1 MNAPIE
7 SVPGQPSAHWSVAR
21 TVAVAASVLGAA
33 GAVTT
38 VLAAALSERVRF
50 EDTDGYWVLAYA
62 AFLAAGAMIT
72 TRRPGHRVGWAFLG
86 VGALPLMSSGVEGV
100 LKVAGA
106 SVGTPAVALLATVL
120 SAMVTVI
127 MGALLPLVLLIFPTG
142 HMLSPRWRW
151 VGAGTIANGLVGGL
165 AALFNG
171 GFGGDVSDADVPS
184 PLRDDL
190 GGLGDLLSA
199 IYFPLL
205 LCSLLAG
212 GTCLIVRYRRSSGDE
227 HEQLRW
233 LAAAAALMLVI
244 ILLAVVLTGSVEG
257 DLEWVWAVAF
267 SLIPVGAAVAVLK
280 YRLYDIDIVISR
292 GLVGAALA
300 AFITGVYVAI
310 VVGVGSLFGRG
321 DDADPVLSV
330 VAVSVVAVAFQPI
343 RRFLR
348 RRVDRLVFGA
358 RATPYEVLAGFARA
372 TTTTGPAGDPLPEV
386 AQLLAAGTGAARV
399 TIWLR
404 VNDELRPAATW
415 PADAEPA
422 EPGEPADSGGPG
434 DALEAR
440 ADHRTEVFHGGELLG
455 AISISKGRGDA
466 VTPADDQLLSDV
478 AAGLGLVLRNRRL
491 VAELADRVDALAAS
505 RQRIVSTQ
513 DEVRR
518 KFGRDLRAG
527 AEDRLQDCLTRLRL
541 LATEAVAG
549 GASRT
554 ASLLDQIGTDT
565 QATITALQDFAGG
578 VYPPV
583 LEAEGLATALRAA
596 TRTAAVPVVVHAP
609 AAVRYP
615 REVEAAVYFSVLEA
629 LQNAAKYA
637 QASSATVRLV
647 DNGTTLSFEVTDDGI
662 GFDPDTVIRGAGL
675 ANINDRLDAL
685 GGTVSLHS
693 SIGHGTT
700 LRGEVPLAVVVPG

>member
-1 MNAPIE
+1 M
-7 SVPGQPSAHWSVAR
+7 S
-21 TVAVAASVLGAA
+21 TVAAQSSGQERPRVIPVAAATIGVLSAT
-33 GAVTT
+33 AVAVVIVASDRVTIADT
-38 VLAAALSERVRF
+38 GGPWELS
-50 EDTDGYWVLAYA
+50 YA
-62 AFLAAGAMIT
+62 AFLVTGAVLAIH
-72 TRRPGHRVGWAFLG
+72 RPGQRVGWAFLG
-86 VGALPLMSSGVEGV
+86 LGVSTLLSSAIGSVGLAIGGTDPSLTVAV
-100 LKVAGA
+100 AQAVTTVAVAG
-106 SVGTPAVALLATVL
+106 LF
-120 SAMVTVI
+120 
-127 MGALLPLVLLIFPTG
+127 PLILLIFPTG
-142 HMLSPRWRW
+142 RLLSPRWRW
-151 VGAGTIANGLVGGL
+151 VARIVAANAV
-165 AALFNG
+165 
-171 GFGGDVSDADVPS
+171 
-184 PLRDDL
+184 L
-190 GGLGDLLSA
+190 GGLSALVNGPWEMAWEGAVVSQDAALNPFRDGLGGVGDM
-199 IYFPLL
+199 
-205 LCSLLAG
+205 LAAVFLPVFA
-212 GTCLIVRYRRSSGDE
+212 GTLIASGVSLIVRYRCSRGDE
-227 HEQLRW
+227 RQQLRW
-233 LAAAAALMLVI
+233 LATATAVFVVAVFGEVLVTSKVVDESVSAI
-244 ILLAVVLTGSVEG
+244 ILA
-257 DLEWVWAVAF
+257 AAF

-415 PADAEPA
+415 PPDADPA
-422 EPGEPADSGGPG
+422 GQPASGG
-434 DALEAR
+434 DAAESSA

-455 AISISKGRGDA
+455 AISISKRRGDA

-541 LATEAVAG
+541 LATEAAAG

-609 AAVRYP
+609 TAVRYP

-637 QASSATVRLV
+637 HASSATVRLV
-647 DNGTTLSFEVTDDGI
+647 DNGTTLSFEVADDGI

-700 LRGEVPLAVVVPG
+700 LRGDVPLAVAVPA